1 MTELLRELL
10 ALVLPASDP
19 DEPVALVEAVDASG
33 LGASSSLRVSGD
45 FLPDHFQRVEL
56 PAGAAFFDAA
66 MGYLSD
72 QKPTRVVLFA
82 PLALPS
88 TPPGER
94 RAGLTVAEALA
105 LAASEALP
113 PGAQLACI
121 VPPSFLSSPE
131 KSHHRAAMFEHCD
144 PTLVVTH
151 EHEWTSSLLP
161 YGHTAM
167 RLATLVVRIG
177 KQEKPILRFFR
188 VPNVADSDHESFIEE
203 LRWLMARGGGET
215 KHGYILRE
223 LPPPADILVH
233 DAHHP
238 DMVKRTEGLGAF
250 GGVQPLSDMAE
261 VSAGSIDIVRHAER
275 LVPARGTPPQDSTAA
290 VVEGKHIT
298 PGTKPLS
305 AQADHRVEAAED
317 ELLRA
322 GDLCVATVY
331 RPSASSLRVRLAGS
345 ADLPLAAA
353 SNAIVVRPN
362 ADVTDEDGQF
372 LLDYLCSPLV
382 TDYLRAHGMTIPLRA
397 DLLAGLPTP
406 VMDDALRNTWRDLD
420 RVATQFSAWA
430 REATEYR
437 DSLFETG
444 DAENTRLAILN
455 TGRIAGL
462 RRDAAARAMDFHH
475 RVRTLYPHPV
485 AYRWR
490 IVEAGDG
497 SLDAYQQILEA
508 VETLTCYLACMALV
522 ALQSVEG
529 VDIQYLDTIA
539 TRLTGI
545 GHGTTFGDW
554 SAIVEEANRSKDIAA
569 VEHLLPFLE
578 VFHFLDDAADEALL
592 RTRGRRNAFAHG
604 KGPKGE
610 ADTRDACEE
619 ARANLESLLRSAE
632 FVADYP
638 LFYIENTRWDSIRQ
652 VTHYQYRELMG
663 DHPVAPLA
671 EGQTQ
676 EQGIEAHSLYLV
688 DRSQKLRLLRPYLT
702 SRECVECGYREAFF
716 LDTYAKKTGTCTL
729 KSLERGHTHSDA
741 GISDAFRAVGLL
753 TS

>member
-10 ALVLPASDP
+10 GAVFPARDT
-19 DEPVALVEAVDASG
+19 DEPVALAEAFDTSDV
-33 LGASSSLRVSGD
+33 GASSSLRVSGD
-45 FLPDHFQRVEL
+45 GLPEHFERVEL
-56 PAGAAFFDAA
+56 PAGPAFLDAA
-66 MGYLSD
+66 VDYLSS
-72 QKPTRVVLFA
+72 QNPTRVALFA
-82 PLALPS
+82 PLAPLAA
-88 TPPGER
+88 PPAER
-94 RAGLTVAEALA
+94 RRGLTTAEALA
-105 LAASEALP
+105 LAASEALA
-113 PGAQLACI
+113 PGVQLTCI
-121 VPPSFLSSPE
+121 VPPSFLSSPD
-131 KSHHRAAMFEHCD
+131 KSHHRAAMFQHCD

-161 YGHTAM
+161 HGHAAM
-167 RLATLVVRIG
+167 RLATLVVHVG
-177 KQEKPILRFFR
+177 KQEKPALRF
-188 VPNVADSDHESFIEE
+188 
-203 LRWLMARGGGET
+203 LRLPVVTDGNCKPAIGGIRRLMKQGGGIT
-215 KHGYILRE
+215 DYGYILRE
-223 LPPPADILVH
+223 LPQPGDILVH

-238 DMVKRTEGLGAF
+238 EMVKRTASLEAF
-250 GGVQPLSDMAE
+250 GSLQPLSAVAE
-261 VSAGSIDIVRHAER
+261 VSAGSVDTIREGAR
-275 LVPARGTPPQDSTAA
+275 LVSARNVAQQDGLAA
-290 VVEGKHIT
+290 VLESKHIQSENE
-298 PGTKPLS
+298 PLMG
-305 AQADHRVEAAED
+305 EATHLIDTGED
-317 ELLRA
+317 ELLHV
-322 GDLCVATVY
+322 GDLCVATRY
-331 RPSASSLRVRLAGS
+331 GQSGDALRVRLMGS
-345 ADLPLAAA
+345 ADLPAAAA
-353 SNAIVVRPN
+353 SSAIVVRPN
-362 ADVTDEDGQF
+362 ADVADEDRQF
-372 LLDYLCSPLV
+372 LLDYLHSPLV
-382 TDYLRAHGMTIPLRA
+382 MDYLRAQGMTIPLRA
-397 DLLAGLPTP
+397 DVLGELPTP
-406 VMDDALRNTWRDLD
+406 VMDAELRNTWRDLNG
-420 RVATQFSAWA
+420 VAAQFSTWA

-437 DSLFETG
+437 DSLFKAG

-462 RRDAAARAMDFHH
+462 RHDAAARAMDFHH